1 MNNSLR
7 FTLTAP
13 LAAIATVGLFVG
25 MKALI
30 TGDFK
35 PQEKLAATT
44 FEIHPDI
51 IEIPPIDPV
60 TRVASLQEIDIP
72 PAPPEIEKVAATQP
86 TEPIADV
93 DGKVPNFNPNGL
105 KFKPI
110 GFQES
115 DRDATPTIRT
125 AAVMPPRAERSGH
138 CNVRFDVSPKGET
151 YNIQTTYCS
160 ERIFER
166 PTIRAVAKWKYNPKI
181 RNKIAVA
188 RTGVES
194 TMSFN
199 LTDERGNIIPE

>member
-93 DGKVPNFNPNGL
+93 DGKVPKLRPTDI
-105 KFKPI
+105 KFEPI
-110 GFQES
+110 NIREIDTG
-115 DRDATPTIRT
+115 ATPLVRV
-125 AAVMPPRAERSGH
+125 AAVMPPRAEKSGH

-151 YNIQTTYCS
+151 YNIQTTYS
-160 ERIFER
+160 VSYTHLTL
-166 PTIRAVAKWKYNPKI
+166 PTKA
-181 RNKIAVA
+181 
-188 RTGVES
+188 
-194 TMSFN
+194 
-199 LTDERGNIIPE
+199 